1 MHGSIRD
8 RLEDLLGAGRK
19 TVGDEQLAHLAACP
33 DCSLEVN
40 KMEAQSEM
48 LRLLRAPEQ
57 VEPTVG
63 FYSRV
68 MQKVEEQRAKGSIWT
83 ALATSPFGTRL
94 VYASLTLAVVL
105 GSYVI
110 VQDDQDGIPG
120 GHGMVA
126 QTAVH
131 VDAQVFGDL
140 SQQRDAVLTN
150 FASH

>member
-19 TVGDEQLAHLAACP
+19 TVGDERLAHLSACP
-33 DCSLEVN
+33 DCSSEVN

-57 VEPTVG
+57 VEPTAG

-83 ALATSPFGTRL
+83 TLATSPLRTRL

-110 VQDDQDGIPG
+110 VQDDQDGISG
-120 GHGMVA
+120 GRGVVT
-126 QTAVH
+126 QTAAH
-131 VDAQVFGDL
+131 FDAPVFGDL
-140 SQQRDAVLTN
+140 NQQRDAVLTN
-150 FASH
+150 FAAH